1 MLGAGAAFGSG
12 MAAFRYTAGI
22 RGSESG
28 EVDEEEIERREA
40 MKKLRRRPL
49 SETLEQLG
57 EGRGKLCVSD
67 FRWVHTDKG
76 RYLRPWIRGE
86 EATEDPGEVR
96 HRCEGSAGLDA
107 TRNFLGVHHRSR
119 HRARRIEHFAATVH
133 TCLAN
138 PKTVNYDHSTSSTC
152 IHVLMTGRFEYSSQ
166 PGYESP
172 STTRNRAQHHAG
184 EDCEAS

>member
-1 MLGAGAAFGSG
+1 MLGAGVAFGSG
-12 MAAFRYTAGI
+12 LAAFRYTAGL
-22 RGSESG
+22 RGTESG

-57 EGRGKLCVSD
+57 EGRGKLCVSVS
-67 FRWVHTDKG
+67 RWVHTDND

-86 EATEDPGEVR
+86 EATEDHGEVR

-119 HRARRIEHFAATVH
+119 HRARRIEHFAATIH
-133 TCLAN
+133 TCFASSK
-138 PKTVNYDHSTSSTC
+138 PVNYDHSTSS
-152 IHVLMTGRFEYSSQ
+152 
-166 PGYESP
+166 
-172 STTRNRAQHHAG
+172 
-184 EDCEAS
+184 